1 MEKELFEMTVT
12 AEDNAIGV
20 IPGFPWKLQEE
31 AIKTT
36 TLFIVG
42 DSGTSQQ
49 YFDKFR
55 CMQMARDPIQ
65 GLKYGECVAISY
77 DYFTQSIEQLVHI
90 PYTIDGKVINI
101 KKDQLDELKLK
112 IKNYIVDLFLKID
125 KEVEEERKGKCIKK
139 YISHEQ
145 PKEQP
150 EWTVVGK
157 KKQKNK
163 NKNKNKNK
171 KNVLTP
177 EEKEIQKKA
186 YKNHANCVLSR
197 LCMELE
203 CVIQKR
209 RTEYLSN
216 KQSMNTFL
224 LGVND
229 KYHHEKTINIINS
242 KHGFY
247 NVRRKIGQYVG
258 ISY

>member
-1 MEKELFEMTVT
+1 MEKEFFEMTVT

-36 TLFIVG
+36 ILFIVG
-42 DSGTSQQ
+42 DSGTSQH

-55 CMQMARDPIQ
+55 CMQMARDPIT
-65 GLKYGECVAISY
+65 GTKYGELVAISY

-90 PYTIDGKVINI
+90 PYRIDGKVINI
-101 KKDQLDELKLK
+101 KKEQLVDLEQK
-112 IKNYIVDLFLKID
+112 IKKYIVDLFLKID
-125 KEVEEERKGKCIKK
+125 KEVEEERNGKRVKK
-139 YISHEQ
+139 HINPEQ

-150 EWTVVGK
+150 EWTVVSK
-157 KKQKNK
+157 KKRK

-171 KNVLTP
+171 KIVLTP

-224 LGVND
+224 LGVHD
-229 KYHHEKTINIINS
+229 KYQHEKTINIINS

-247 NVRRKIGQYVG
+247 NVRKKIGQYVG
-258 ISY
+258 ISN